1 MTTEQTSAN
10 NAARRGGSGV
20 ERVVGRPVPE
30 RAKVRWAD
38 LSRSAKPVR
47 CEICEWRGRRL
58 VARSRPCPACG
69 SRVEF
74 A

>member
-1 MTTEQTSAN
+1 MSDNTAGE
-10 NAARRGGSGV
+10 GPV
-20 ERVVGRPVPE
+20 ERGVGRLVPE

-38 LSRSAKPVR
+38 LARGAKPVR

-58 VARSRPCPACG
+58 VARSKPCPACG

>member
-1 MTTEQTSAN
+1 MP
-10 NAARRGGSGV
+10 
-20 ERVVGRPVPE
+20 ERVNWALLA
-30 RAKVRWAD
+30 RA
-38 LSRSAKPVR
+38 AKPVR

>member
-1 MTTEQTSAN
+1 MMEDKQSQPAD
-10 NAARRGGSGV
+10 AGRLDPG
-20 ERVVGRPVPE
+20 VGRPGPE
-30 RAKVRWAD
+30 RARVRWAD
-38 LSRSAKPVR
+38 LARSAKPVR

-58 VARSRPCPACG
+58 VARSKPCPACG